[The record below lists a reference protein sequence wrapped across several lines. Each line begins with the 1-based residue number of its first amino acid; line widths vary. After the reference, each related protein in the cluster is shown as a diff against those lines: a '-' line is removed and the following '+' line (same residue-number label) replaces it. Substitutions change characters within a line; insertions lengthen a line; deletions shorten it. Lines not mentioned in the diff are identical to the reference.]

1 MIYGAQF
8 GGVRQQAANLGG
20 SVGNYTAEQFKEEY
34 PQFCNA
40 DGKCHL
46 PDALLNEI
54 VRMANVSVQ
63 PDKWLDSWHYAVGL
77 YVAHYVTL
85 QLRTFAESSATP
97 AQAAASGALVG
108 VVKSAT
114 LGDSSVTYDT
124 SALTAGTEDW
134 GDLNAT
140 TYGQMLA
147 NCARFMPHIHAG
159 VHGSTGGPSE
169 PYTGYSL
176 LSEGADGSVQS
187 EDIKGW
193 ENGKVLPLSKDKKY
207 IILNPA
213 LKAGDKVLLLRVQRG
228 QKFVVLSRVYEGGD

>member
-1 MIYGAQF
+1 MCWTMKPQF
-8 GGVRQQAANLGG
+8 QGILAQAANLGQ
-20 SVGNYTAEQFKEEY
+20 SVGNYTPEQFKAEY
-34 PQFCNA
+34 PQFCDA
-40 DGKCHL
+40 DGNCHL
-46 PDALLNEI
+46 PDAMLEEI
-54 VRMANVSVQ
+54 VKMANVSIQ

-85 QLRTFAESSATP
+85 QLRTYAENTATP

-147 NCARFMPHIHAG
+147 NRARFIGAAG
-159 VHGSTGGPSE
+159 T
-169 PYTGYSL
+169 
-176 LSEGADGSVQS
+176 
-187 EDIKGW
+187 
-193 ENGKVLPLSKDKKY
+193 
-207 IILNPA
+207 
-213 LKAGDKVLLLRVQRG
+213 
-228 QKFVVLSRVYEGGD
+228 FVM